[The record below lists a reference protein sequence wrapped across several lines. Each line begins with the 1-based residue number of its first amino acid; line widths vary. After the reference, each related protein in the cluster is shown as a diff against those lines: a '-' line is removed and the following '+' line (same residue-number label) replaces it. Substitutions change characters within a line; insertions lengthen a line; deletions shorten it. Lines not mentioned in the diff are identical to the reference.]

1 MLRSL
6 SFASLLALFVV
17 SEAASAAEL
26 VVTLAPQVEVADRNF
41 SLGEVAQI
49 QGEDAPAMQALRGLR
64 VGQLGLSGRELR
76 LTRLEIARY
85 VERHL
90 PPSIERVQWRG
101 AEATAV
107 RMNTVRMEPQAV
119 VEYAQAKLRAY
130 LEAQYTNLDLR
141 PTTRLDAL
149 RIPAGEATFSASVRG
164 GPKPQR
170 RMRVDVELHSTN
182 QLLRVIPV
190 WFEVRAYA
198 NALTLARDI
207 AVDEVLRTDDMEYRQ
222 VDVAAA
228 DGDVLVLAGD
238 VVGQRMRRAARSGTA
253 LSRAMVGVVPAVVR
267 QDDVEVEVRAGAVL
281 IESRGTALSDGRYG
295 DLVAVRIAGA
305 ELLRGRVVGAKRLAL
320 NLQEER

>member
-6 SFASLLALFVV
+6 SSAGLLALFVV
-17 SEAASAAEL
+17 SEAACAAEF
-26 VVTLAPQVEVADRNF
+26 VVTLASQVEVAGRSF

-49 QGEDAPAMQALRGLR
+49 QGEDAPAMQALRDLR
-64 VGQLGLSGRELR
+64 VGQLGLAGRELL

-90 PPSIERVQWRG
+90 PPSVERLRWRG

-107 RMNTVRMEPQAV
+107 RMMTVRIEPQAV
-119 VEYAQAKLRAY
+119 IEYAQAKLRTH
-130 LEAQYTNLDLR
+130 LETEYTALDLH

-149 RIPAGEATFSASVRG
+149 RIPAGETTFAASVPG

-170 RMRVDVELHSTN
+170 RMRVDVELRSAN
-182 QLLRVIPV
+182 QLLRVVPV

-198 NALTLARDI
+198 NALALARDI
-207 AVDEVLRTDDMEYRQ
+207 AVDEVLRADDMEHRQ

-228 DGDVLVLAGD
+228 DGDVLVLAED
-238 VVGQRMRRAARSGTA
+238 VIGQRMRRTARLGTT

-267 QDDVEVEVRAGAVL
+267 QDDVVVEVRAGAVL
-281 IESRGTALSDGRYG
+281 IESRGTALSGGRYG
-295 DLVAVRIAGA
+295 DLIAVRIAGA

-320 NLQEER
+320 NLLEER